1 MATQKLSSPVLAA
14 AAATAAEPPRPS
26 FATAAEK
33 AIREAMG
40 AHTEPKI
47 IAKFIKNHM
56 EVQFEGPWQGIVGT
70 GFGR

>member
-14 AAATAAEPPRPS
+14 AATAAEPRRPS

-47 IAKFIKNHM
+47 IAKFIKNQM
-56 EVQFEGPWQGIVGT
+56 EVQFEGPWQVIVGT